1 MIQDWRNVRL
11 RDVARLINGRA
22 YKKSEL
28 LSEGKYPVLR
38 VGNFF
43 TNQSWYYSDLELDE
57 DKYCDSGDLLYAWSA
72 SFGPRVWEG
81 GKVIYHYHIWKV
93 DFDPKRIDKR
103 FLYYWFEWDKKRIKK
118 QQGAGTTMIH
128 VTKGS
133 MEDRRLLLPVI
144 SEQKR
149 IVAILDEAFA
159 GIETAIA
166 NTEKNLANA
175 RELYDGYLGKI
186 FKDEASKWP
195 KSQLSKICTFSSG
208 GTPSKKEKRYWEGA
222 IPWISGRDMK
232 SRRLQDSKLHISED
246 AVEETA
252 TRIAP
257 AGSILI
263 LVRGMG
269 LAHGAQVAELMAPC
283 AFNQDIR
290 AIHPVPEIFPRY
302 LVFALRHRIDEATDV
317 LSNAAHG
324 TLKIDAEGLRNVRI
338 PMPDRETQVEIMA
351 RIDELL
357 TATDNLKGNFEKKIA
372 NLSELKQSLL
382 QKAFSGELTAD
393 RAEREVESVAT

>member
-1 MIQDWRNVRL
+1 M
-11 RDVARLINGRA
+11 ARLINGRA

>member
-1 MIQDWRNVRL
+1 
-11 RDVARLINGRA
+11 VARLINGRA

>member
-1 MIQDWRNVRL
+1 VIQDWRNVRL

>member
-1 MIQDWRNVRL
+1 MVHEGDF
-11 RDVARLINGRA
+11 
-22 YKKSEL
+22 L
-28 LSEGKYPVLR
+28 LS
-38 VGNFF
+38 N
-43 TNQSWYYSDLELDE
+43 SM
-57 DKYCDSGDLLYAWSA
+57 
-72 SFGPRVWEG
+72 SFGRPYIMRTEG
-81 GKVIYHYHIWKV
+81 CIHDGWLVLGDIAEEV
-93 DFDPKRIDKR
+93 DHDYLYFFLGSPAAYQQFDQRA
-103 FLYYWFEWDKKRIKK
+103 
-118 QQGAGTTMIH
+118 AGSTVRNLNIELARS
-128 VTKGS
+128 V
-133 MEDRRLLLPVI
+133 ELPLPPLA
-144 SEQKR
+144 EQKR

-159 GIETAIA
+159 GIETVIA